1 MNQEQEMNYEDDDKP
16 FIIGYEF
23 DSLKD
28 CYEMVPSNPNRD
40 WMDETPNRFA
50 YRCLPLIMGNSIG
63 WQIKTKFPFIVHW
76 NGGRAVTDLT
86 IGFPDTDPKRLIG
99 QRQSAI
105 SHFGSGI
112 LTFSLPFLFRTSRG
126 HNLFAMGPTNEP
138 KSHITPL
145 VGIIETDW
153 LPFTF
158 TMNWKVTTPNT
169 PIIFK
174 PGDVICQFF
183 PYPRGYP
190 EKFTALTDKLSNN
203 PSVNAEYKEWSE
215 SRGDFNRRLK
225 DPNDPSVTG
234 KDWQKN
240 YFRGTHKDGSKFDE
254 HQSKFNVCPFMKL
267 PKGKETTE

>member
-1 MNQEQEMNYEDDDKP
+1 MSEIQEIDYENDGKP

-23 DSLKD
+23 DLQKD

-63 WQIKTKFPFIVHW
+63 WQIKVKFPFIINW
-76 NGGRAVTDLT
+76 NGGEAVTDLT
-86 IGFPDTDPKRLIG
+86 IEFPDTDPIRLNSH
-99 QRQSAI
+99 RQSVL

-126 HNLFAMGPTNEP
+126 HNLFAMGPVNDP

-145 VGIIETDW
+145 VGIVETDW

-174 PGDVICQFF
+174 PGDAICQFF

-203 PSVNAEYKEWSE
+203 SSIYTEYKEWSD

-240 YFRGTHKDGSKFDE
+240 YFCGTHKDGSKFEE
-254 HQSKFNVCPFMKL
+254 HQSKFNICPFMKL
-267 PKGKETTE
+267 PNGKETTE